1 MQPEVLP
8 SFLLAPFPPGG
19 SEVSALRRVSR
30 SPLSVLVH
38 KPLLVVGEDYPGS
51 VVLLV
56 VDLLACQMTKKTF

>member
-8 SFLLAPFPPGG
+8 SFLLAPFLPGG

-30 SPLSVLVH
+30 SPLSVSVQ
-38 KPLLVVGEDYPGS
+38 KPLFVVREGYTGG

-56 VDLLACQMTKKTF
+56 VDLLAPLNNDL